1 VHAATEKVC
10 GFYHE
15 ANERFFAA
23 AGDMVDAFFFGN
35 DFGTQRSLICG
46 PEQFHQ
52 FIYPWSAKFA
62 QQGHDHGLQV
72 VLHSCGSI
80 HPVIGSLIDAGVNC
94 LHPLQALASNM
105 DAATL
110 ARDFKGRIA
119 FMGGI
124 DMQELLT
131 HGTPEQVTTEVH
143 RVKNLLGP
151 NLIVSPSHEAIL
163 PNVPPQNLEAL
174 AQAANPAVT

>member
-1 VHAATEKVC
+1 
-10 GFYHE
+10 
-15 ANERFFAA
+15 
-23 AGDMVDAFFFGN
+23 
-35 DFGTQRSLICG
+35 
-46 PEQFHQ
+46 
-52 FIYPWSAKFA
+52 
-62 QQGHDHGLQV
+62 
-72 VLHSCGSI
+72 
-80 HPVIGSLIDAGVNC
+80 
-94 LHPLQALASNM
+94 M

-131 HGTPEQVTTEVH
+131 HGTPEQVTAEVH

-163 PNVPPQNLEAL
+163 PNVPPQNIEAL